1 MFQQNDAR
9 AIRCKH
15 NEDTK
20 PRIDKKLHAYIVKC
34 AHPRDP
40 DSPPMTLTYMW
51 PIRRRSRGGATPS
64 HPGAASRGR
73 VSDTHVRKT
82 DSLVTAQ
89 WTVHR
94 WWLVCRV
101 GDWWAGELIG
111 VKSCAGMLCGC
122 ANSEL
127 LGGEVILDYFRRQD
141 ACAWMG
147 MNETSEK
154 TTGTGQSCGGI
165 MYSLMETDMSKSQG
179 NPAWASSATQHSKR
193 SKNALQQSPG
203 VTYWRQRK
211 RDGETLSVWV
221 CIARLF
227 DLRFNR
233 LMYRVQVSHVM
244 SCHVVSCHTLGHT
257 FIH

>member
-20 PRIDKKLHAYIVKC
+20 PRTDKKLHAYIVKC

-122 ANSEL
+122 ADRRNCWEGRWHWIILGARMPVREWEWTRLVKRLRGQDNRVEASWTRSWKRIWANLKATLFERALRHNTANGQRMLSNRAPVSLTDANGSGTARRWVSEYAS
-127 LGGEVILDYFRRQD
+127 LGSSTCVSIDLCIESRSV
-141 ACAWMG
+141 M
-147 MNETSEK
+147 
-154 TTGTGQSCGGI
+154 SC
-165 MYSLMETDMSKSQG
+165 
-179 NPAWASSATQHSKR
+179 
-193 SKNALQQSPG
+193 
-203 VTYWRQRK
+203 
-211 RDGETLSVWV
+211 
-221 CIARLF
+221 
-227 DLRFNR
+227 
-233 LMYRVQVSHVM
+233 HVM
-244 SCHVVSCHTLGHT
+244 SCHV
-257 FIH
+257 IH